1 MHVER
6 VTIRFPKL
14 RSKGYTPLL
23 AYPVNSKKLTSEKSF
38 FWETLVEGVC
48 PHHYQFLSAYAVA
61 SELSLFVC
69 LFLLPPDGLEER
81 IR

>member
-1 MHVER
+1 M
-6 VTIRFPKL
+6 
-14 RSKGYTPLL
+14 
-23 AYPVNSKKLTSEKSF
+23 
-38 FWETLVEGVC
+38 EGVC
-48 PHHYQFLSAYAVA
+48 PHHYQFLSAYAVV